1 MEEVV
6 EWKTNM
12 KDQRTGLEKTA
23 QAEEQMRNTSP
34 ALRFGLL
41 NGVGN
46 ITELCK
52 RQTKTN
58 KTYSSSAVS
67 DATPV
72 VGHVGLTEFMN
83 ASSQGDLKVIDQY
96 LSDGGN
102 PDVHDELKR
111 TALHLASM
119 EGNSAV
125 VQMLLDRGADINFKD
140 RLGSRALHWA
150 CRGGNLE
157 VVKVLKSHG
166 ADLDVGDKEGD
177 TALHDAVR
185 LNRYKI
191 VKMLIVAG
199 ADTTMQNHEG
209 LTAVQQVK
217 KWQFDIME
225 TLQRLEKQ
233 KEVGHVPPQT
243 PPERNLTSS
252 P

>member
-1 MEEVV
+1 MPSTEHNIRINGD
-6 EWKTNM
+6 KSLQ
-12 KDQRTGLEKTA
+12 K
-23 QAEEQMRNTSP
+23 EEQMRNTSP

-72 VGHVGLTEFMN
+72 VSLIIQKVGHVGLTEFMN

-199 ADTTMQNHEG
+199 ADTTMQNHVS
-209 LTAVQQVK
+209 L
-217 KWQFDIME
+217 
-225 TLQRLEKQ
+225 
-233 KEVGHVPPQT
+233 
-243 PPERNLTSS
+243 
-252 P
+252 